1 MKITTQWLS
10 AKTFVS
16 ANENGNSI
24 VMDGTPAAE
33 GWKRG
38 ASPLEVLLMGVS
50 GCCSVDVVGALK
62 HHAGFVGCTTT
73 VEADRAETIPRVF
86 TRIHI
91 RFQIAGSGIPPEEA
105 QRAVAESLE
114 KYCSACIMMGKAA
127 PISHSVEIVA
137 PEAA

>member
-24 VMDGTPAAE
+24 VMDGTPAAD

-62 HHAGFVGCTTT
+62 HHAGFAGC
-73 VEADRAETIPRVF
+73 TIPRVF

-127 PISHSVEIVA
+127 PILHSVEIVA